1 MRDFGRLLLGLVVVA
16 VGSLYL
22 LERADVL
29 DAGATINRWWP
40 SVIVAAGRFQLAERS
55 HSALGPLVLVAAGTV
70 LLLVTTNVAEGDVWS
85 YVWPIAVVVAG
96 CVAIARWAG
105 AGTPRRGAGDEVV
118 VALGVFGGLSVAS
131 ASRNFRGAS
140 LTAVFGGVVLD
151 LRDARPAP
159 EGAQITA
166 TATFGG
172 IEILVPRGWRIAVR
186 CTPSSALSMTRRGTT
201 RTFPMRLPSSEST
214 PSPRSEGRD
223 QARK

>member
-131 ASRNFRGAS
+131 A
-140 LTAVFGGVVLD
+140 
-151 LRDARPAP
+151 
-159 EGAQITA
+159 
-166 TATFGG
+166 
-172 IEILVPRGWRIAVR
+172 
-186 CTPSSALSMTRRGTT
+186 
-201 RTFPMRLPSSEST
+201 
-214 PSPRSEGRD
+214 
-223 QARK
+223 